1 MKKPPKA
8 FVKQMEKMYPKGA
21 TITPA
26 KKLKRFED
34 GGEVDAA
41 TMEAG
46 TKELERIRD
55 ESAAADEES
64 AKPEYK
70 SFKEAFAA
78 NRKAGVGTF
87 EYNGKKYT
95 TEMAGAR
102 KEVAAAKP
110 AASTASADT
119 AKPKYET
126 PYDRMNRTNREA
138 SAAKSETASET
149 ARLASRV
156 PAKGR
161 GVIDTSNVNP
171 NTLLPRRASGGVV
184 ARSTV
189 KSHGKAC

>member
-1 MKKPPKA
+1 MKALAK
-8 FVKQMEKMYPKGA
+8 
-21 TITPA
+21 A
-26 KKLKRFED
+26 KKLKRFEE

-55 ESAAADEES
+55 ENAAE
-64 AKPEYK
+64 PEYK

-102 KEVAAAKP
+102 KEAAAAKP
-110 AASTASADT
+110 AAETS
-119 AKPKYET
+119 KPKYET

-149 ARLASRV
+149 ARLASRA

-171 NTLLPRRASGGVV
+171 NTLLPRRANGGVV

>member
-1 MKKPPKA
+1 MKKL
-8 FVKQMEKMYPKGA
+8 A
-21 TITPA
+21 TT

-34 GGEVDAA
+34 GGEVSDDVKSF
-41 TMEAG
+41 AG
-46 TKELERIRD
+46 TPENDSNAGMAEAAN
-55 ESAAADEES
+55 ESTETKAEAS
-64 AKPEYK
+64 KPEYK

-102 KEVAAAKP
+102 KETTAAKP

-138 SAAKSETASET
+138 SAAKSETARET
-149 ARLASRV
+149 ARLASRA

-171 NTLLPRRASGGVV
+171 NTLLPRRANGGVV

>member
-1 MKKPPKA
+1 MKALAK
-8 FVKQMEKMYPKGA
+8 
-21 TITPA
+21 A

-41 TMEAG
+41 TMDAG

-55 ESAAADEES
+55 ENAAAEES
-64 AKPEYK
+64 AAPEYK

-95 TEMAGAR
+95 TELAGAR
-102 KEVAAAKP
+102 KEATAAKP
-110 AASTASADT
+110 AAAAET

-138 SAAKSETASET
+138 SAAKADTDRETAKLRS
-149 ARLASRV
+149 AH

-171 NTLLPRRASGGVV
+171 NTLLPRRANGGVV
-184 ARSTV
+184 ARATV